1 MPRPPR
7 YMDPA
12 ALPPMPDVRTGLP
25 RPPRAPGGASGTPAR
40 LDRTRVSD
48 PALAPQPPPE
58 QGPVLAWYRATRGYA
73 VQVGLVGVLITGV
86 LVWLRTGLRV
96 AWLGYWQV
104 WVGLAV
110 IGLLIG
116 LSQRRAAVCSA
127 GVAWVRGRK
136 SWVCTYE
143 LVSVKWYPSLS
154 GGWVGLVD
162 RDGRRLTIDLST
174 LRQDR
179 RLWDLVYN
187 GILHS
192 AVAGGADTNGAA
204 HLNLRLPYPSPY
216 S

>member
-1 MPRPPR
+1 M
-7 YMDPA
+7 
-12 ALPPMPDVRTGLP
+12 
-25 RPPRAPGGASGTPAR
+25 
-40 LDRTRVSD
+40 
-48 PALAPQPPPE
+48 
-58 QGPVLAWYRATRGYA
+58 LAWYRGTRGYA
-73 VQVGLVGVLITGV
+73 VQVGLLGVLVTGV

-104 WVGLAV
+104 WVAFAV
-110 IGLLIG
+110 VGLLIG

-127 GVAWVRGRK
+127 GVAWVRGRQ
-136 SWVCTYE
+136 SWVSTYE

-162 RDGRRLTIDLST
+162 RDGRRLTVDLST